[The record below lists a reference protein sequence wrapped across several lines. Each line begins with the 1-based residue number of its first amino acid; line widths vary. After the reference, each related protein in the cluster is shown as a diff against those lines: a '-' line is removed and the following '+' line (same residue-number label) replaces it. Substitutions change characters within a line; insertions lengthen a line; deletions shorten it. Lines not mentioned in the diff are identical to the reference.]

1 MNFRDYCSNIESTDG
16 ISSQRIEIN
25 DTGEIIRFIQN
36 KSNKEFLIA
45 SKDIFAYLK
54 YVQSYN
60 DEIEKAIRSDERFNK
75 DLFTQYEEKGYRA
88 LYSSLSDIAELS
100 PISSLGGSQSLGVTQ
115 VVSKVIGFLSEQTYK
130 GVKENTFLEKEIVE
144 KAITNLNSTI
154 QKSLQS
160 ESQNISTDS
169 LKIAFITW
177 LESHSKSWSKSTIQK
192 YSLDS
197 INKANQILST
207 THSNSKVIYSV
218 NNSKEIAQYIEV
230 LNTNDEWISRNKTGK
245 SMFARGLNLYKE
257 FLEATF
263 DEGCRITVGLILP
276 KPFLLLAGISG
287 TGKTRFVREQVL
299 STGSLNE
306 TYCLTSVRPDWHEP
320 SDLLGYISRLKD
332 KAEYVS
338 TDVVEFIARAWRA
351 IIDSDLVMSEQT
363 DEKTGDIKL
372 VVQGDSNALG
382 AILPYWLCLD
392 EMNLAPVEQYFA
404 DYLSVIETR
413 EWEWTGSDF
422 TYGCDAL
429 LTASTINHSDH
440 SDHSDYSQQLRK
452 QLGFEDTK
460 YNNAWLLFKK
470 HGISIP
476 FNLIVAGTVNMDE
489 TTHGFSRKVIDRAF
503 SFDFGEFFPNDI
515 DDFFESSKV
524 AKSLSYPIYS
534 HAKREQFESIQAD
547 KDAQKTTKFFKAIN
561 GVLKGTAF
569 ELAFR
574 AFNEL
579 CLSVIS
585 FAPENDDQLVAV
597 FDDFLMCKV
606 LPRIE
611 GDEDKLTTAQGDALL
626 PKLHDMIA
634 TELTLIWEGER
645 LDYFRQL
652 KDSDDNAVKVNC
664 RSKVKLER
672 MLSQLDTG
680 FTSFWP

>member
-1 MNFRDYCSNIESTDG
+1 MPSINSLLTEIANGWPEARNETFTDHPLA
-16 ISSQRIEIN
+16 
-25 DTGEIIRFIQN
+25 N
-36 KSNKEFLIA
+36 KLR
-45 SKDIFAYLK
+45 
-54 YVQSYN
+54 V
-60 DEIEKAIRSDERFNK
+60 
-75 DLFTQYEEKGYRA
+75 DL
-88 LYSSLSDIAELS
+88 
-100 PISSLGGSQSLGVTQ
+100 
-115 VVSKVIGFLSEQTYK
+115 
-130 GVKENTFLEKEIVE
+130 
-144 KAITNLNSTI
+144 
-154 QKSLQS
+154 
-160 ESQNISTDS
+160 
-169 LKIAFITW
+169 
-177 LESHSKSWSKSTIQK
+177 KSTISSITSTQFPTLIIK
-192 YSLDS
+192 ASAGAGNWANVPWLSLLDP
-197 INKANQILST
+197 QITTSTQSGIYPVYLFRGDGTGLYLSLGFGSTNLKSKFGQIEAKVQAAQIKDGLNSYIPELKNWNDTIDLRST
-207 THSNSKVIYSV
+207 TNLGRSYEWATAGAKFYDISSMPSDEQLAADLIEILTIYSKVRLT
-218 NNSKEIAQYIEV
+218 SKETKKS
-230 LNTNDEWISRNKTGK
+230 LSKLLDRTSIS
-245 SMFARGLNLYKE
+245 
-257 FLEATF
+257 
-263 DEGCRITVGLILP
+263 

-287 TGKTRFVREQVL
+287 TGKTRFVREQAKD
-299 STGSLNE
+299 SGSLKE
-306 TYCLTSVRPDWHEP
+306 TYSLVSVRPDWHEP
-320 SDLLGYISRLKD
+320 SDLLGYVSRLKD

-382 AILPYWLCLD
+382 AISPYWLCLD

-413 EWEWTGSDF
+413 EWKWTGGDF

-429 LTASTINHSDH
+429 LSASTINN
-440 SDHSDYSQQLRK
+440 SDYSVQLRK

-460 YNNAWLLFKK
+460 YDNSWQLFKK

-489 TTHGFSRKVIDRAF
+489 TTHGFSRKVLDRAL
-503 SFDFGEFFPNDI
+503 SFDFGEFFPNEI
-515 DDFFESSKV
+515 DDFFEQSKI

-534 HAKREQFESIQAD
+534 QAKLDQLESIQAD
-547 KDAQKTTKFFKAIN
+547 NVAQKTTAFFKSIN

-585 FAPENDDQLVAV
+585 FAPENDDQLAAV

-611 GDEDKLTTAQGDALL
+611 GDEDKLTTAQGEPLL
-626 PKLHDMIA
+626 PKLNEVIA
-634 TELTLIWEGER
+634 TELTLIWEGQR

-652 KDSDDNAVKVNC
+652 KHSDDKAIKVNC

-672 MLSQLDTG
+672 MQSQLDTG